1 MRKAVRWVC
10 AVLSYTLVLLVVAAA
25 AMMLA
30 WGCHHR
36 PIGSGGLAC
45 SEMFSRFGAVIVFGF
60 VIAGHSLAS
69 ALAVMISP
77 THRRI
82 VALVAVLLPVSALSL
97 SMRNSVSGDYDV
109 YHDILP
115 ILLMGIPTAIC
126 TLLVVRKTERRH
138 VA

>member
-1 MRKAVRWVC
+1 
-10 AVLSYTLVLLVVAAA
+10 VLSYTLVLFAAA
-25 AMMLA
+25 AVAMMLA
-30 WGCHHR
+30 GGCHHR
-36 PIGSGGLAC
+36 PIVSGGVASSLT
-45 SEMFSRFGAVIVFGF
+45 FSRFGTTIVFGL
-60 VIAGHSLAS
+60 VIAAHSLAS

-77 THRRI
+77 THRR
-82 VALVAVLLPVSALSL
+82 VVEVVAVLLPVTALSL

-109 YHDILP
+109 YHDVLP

>member
-1 MRKAVRWVC
+1 
-10 AVLSYTLVLLVVAAA
+10 VLSYTLVLFAAA
-25 AMMLA
+25 AVAMMLA

-36 PIGSGGLAC
+36 PIVSGGVAC
-45 SEMFSRFGAVIVFGF
+45 SETFSRFGTTIVFGL
-60 VIAGHSLAS
+60 VIAAHSLAS

-77 THRRI
+77 THRR
-82 VALVAVLLPVSALSL
+82 VVEVVAVLLPVTALSL

-109 YHDILP
+109 YHDVLP